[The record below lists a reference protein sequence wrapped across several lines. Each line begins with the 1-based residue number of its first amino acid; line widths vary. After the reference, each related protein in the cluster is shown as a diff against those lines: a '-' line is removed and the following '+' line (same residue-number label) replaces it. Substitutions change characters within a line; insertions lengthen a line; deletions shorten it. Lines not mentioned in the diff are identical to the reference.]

1 MKLST
6 KQDKLKVVL
15 DTNIIVSALIAKEG
29 ASAII
34 FEKILLEKIENY
46 TCKEIIEELKE
57 VFSRKEIT
65 KRTDSKARIFILEN
79 YLKNSIKISKK
90 TEIKLAE
97 HESDN
102 KFIEIAVDSD
112 SDYIISGDQHLLKL
126 KKFMEIKIVKPKE
139 FLDETE

>member
-65 KRTDSKARIFILEN
+65 KRTDSKTRIFILEN